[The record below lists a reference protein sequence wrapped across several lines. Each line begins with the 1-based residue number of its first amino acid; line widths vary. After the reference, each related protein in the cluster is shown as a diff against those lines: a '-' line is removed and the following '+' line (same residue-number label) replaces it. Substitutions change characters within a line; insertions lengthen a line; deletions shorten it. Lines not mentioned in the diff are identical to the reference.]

1 MQRAYDSLKSNLG
14 LKSAEILEP
23 THYYVRFLPKDTSEY
38 NALKADT
45 TIMLF
50 SYPLDCEVSEGDSFH
65 DSSLPSEQITWQY
78 TKVPINYVF
87 GNVSYEILEELYI
100 PIETDEGELKSSSAI
115 SWYDLLDESMRIT
128 GNLDK
133 EIKRQNETGE
143 AVLKGLLPSKRRPSA
158 TIKAWD
164 DVLNKSIPLKGALV
178 S

>member
-1 MQRAYDSLKSNLG
+1 MNDSNCLLNHLRSVPFIEGKIKKPKKKFFMKNLNVKTIFALLTITSACQKDDLGKLTAENEINSSKDGQIIVGAKLENPYSLKNMQRAYDSLKSNLG

-87 GNVSYEILEELYI
+87 GNVSYEI
-100 PIETDEGELKSSSAI
+100 
-115 SWYDLLDESMRIT
+115 
-128 GNLDK
+128 
-133 EIKRQNETGE
+133 
-143 AVLKGLLPSKRRPSA
+143 
-158 TIKAWD
+158 
-164 DVLNKSIPLKGALV
+164 
-178 S
+178 